1 MTEMDP
7 LSRYVLITIV
17 ILLAVYFLLYF
28 LLKKLGKDPSN
39 ILPHNIAARIK
50 IPLIILLLAIGIQAW
65 LINREIITDEY
76 YVDLLQ
82 QVRSLL
88 LIFSLTWFL
97 IIAIR
102 IAKNQVLRKFDVSEE
117 NNLRARKFVTQFN
130 ILERISVFVVVLFAL
145 GFALLTFE
153 GVREIGVS
161 ILTSA
166 GIAGIILGLSA
177 QKVIGTILAGIQ
189 IAIAQP
195 IRIDD
200 VVIVEGE
207 WGRIEEI
214 KLTYVVVR
222 IWDKRRLVLP
232 TTYFIDT
239 PFENWTRNSSDILG
253 TVYLYTDF
261 DLPIDELRKEF
272 ERLLD
277 STPLWDRKAQVIQ
290 VTDVTEKTMQ
300 LRALMSA
307 RDASTAWELRV
318 YIRENLLKFIQKN
331 YPASLPRT
339 RVDFKENLPE
349 EERINAPQ
357 NSFPGTDS

>member
-1 MTEMDP
+1 MDP

-17 ILLAVYFLLYF
+17 ILLAVYFLLHF

-50 IPLIILLLAIGIQAW
+50 IPLIILLLTIGIQAW

-88 LIFSLTWFL
+88 LIFSLTWFMV
-97 IIAIR
+97 IAIR

-222 IWDKRRLVLP
+222 I
-232 TTYFIDT
+232 
-239 PFENWTRNSSDILG
+239 
-253 TVYLYTDF
+253 
-261 DLPIDELRKEF
+261 
-272 ERLLD
+272 
-277 STPLWDRKAQVIQ
+277 
-290 VTDVTEKTMQ
+290 
-300 LRALMSA
+300 
-307 RDASTAWELRV
+307 
-318 YIRENLLKFIQKN
+318 
-331 YPASLPRT
+331 
-339 RVDFKENLPE
+339 
-349 EERINAPQ
+349 
-357 NSFPGTDS
+357 